1 MNCLSN
7 GGCHIAGSLFH
18 VPLPAVVADVHRA
31 SCSPASV
38 AAHGET
44 AIPRYREGWEE
55 NNWRIWE
62 YLRLMGECLMEH
74 DRIISGYICYINLY
88 LMIIWWI
95 FLWDIAGKTMKKT
108 IWIYIYIYI
117 YIYTYW
123 NITIQLDMMYP
134 CWSSRNFW
142 GSMPGGWGGY
152 SWDPYGWF
160 DPTLLF
166 HTDYFWRRESLRLV
180 QESIKYNKYTKVQ
193 QEVDRNL
200 WCIFPCVVPWLS
212 LRFPQGLQRTSG

>member
-1 MNCLSN
+1 MNVLSN
-7 GGCHIAGSLFH
+7 GGCHVAGSLFH

-38 AAHGET
+38 AAHGAA

-74 DRIISGYICYINLY
+74 DRIISGYIWYINLY

-95 FLWDIAGKTMKKT
+95 LMGYCWENNEEQNMN
-108 IWIYIYIYI
+108 I
-117 YIYTYW
+117 YIYTG
-123 NITIQLDMMYP
+123 IQLSNLIWCILVDP
-134 CWSSRNFW
+134 AVTSEGVCL
-142 GSMPGGWGGY
+142 GGY
-152 SWDPYGWF
+152 SWDHYWGWF

-166 HTDYFWRRESLRLV
+166 HTDDFWRRESLRLV
-180 QESIKYNKYTKVQ
+180 QDGTRINQVQ
-193 QEVDRNL
+193 WSTINIPRCN
-200 WCIFPCVVPWLS
+200 
-212 LRFPQGLQRTSG
+212 RK

>member
-38 AAHGET
+38 AAHGTT

-55 NNWRIWE
+55 NNRRIWE

-74 DRIISGYICYINLY
+74 DRIISGCIWYINLY

-95 FLWDIAGKTMKKT
+95 LMGYCWGLGKQWRKNMN
-108 IWIYIYIYI
+108 I
-117 YIYTYW
+117 YIYTHIYW
-123 NITIQLDMMYP
+123 NRTIQLDMMHPY
-134 CWSSRNFW
+134 WSSRNFW
-142 GSMPGGWGGY
+142 GSMPGGWGLFLRPLRMIW
-152 SWDPYGWF
+152 SHITLSHRWF
-160 DPTLLF
+160 LEKGIFKIGTKL
-166 HTDYFWRRESLRLV
+166 
-180 QESIKYNKYTKVQ
+180 IKYNEVQ
-193 QEVDRNL
+193 
-200 WCIFPCVVPWLS
+200 
-212 LRFPQGLQRTSG
+212 